1 MTTPTTPPNEP
12 TPSWDRRAQH
22 EARRAV
28 REARLAAL
36 RMRNPEAWRS
46 AGGSGLSHLAMGIFL
61 TLLGGVLT
69 LDRLNIVDAS
79 HVLRFWP
86 IGFHVLGA
94 TILLHRTDS
103 HGRFWGIAWLVVGT
117 WLLVNSL
124 GIASVSFFDL
134 IWPLVLITI
143 GVRLILRGRAKDAP
157 EGAVSSSPS
166 AEPASVSN
174 LVAVLGESKGS
185 VKETLTKASMTSVLG
200 GCHLDLRLATI
211 PAGERP
217 VIDVFTVMGGQEIVV
232 PPGWAVD
239 FDVVSILAGTAD
251 KRLPSVA
258 TALDS
263 GMPRVTIRGVLI
275 LGGLTVSN

>member
-1 MTTPTTPPNEP
+1 
-12 TPSWDRRAQH
+12 
-22 EARRAV
+22 
-28 REARLAAL
+28 
-36 RMRNPEAWRS
+36 
-46 AGGSGLSHLAMGIFL
+46 
-61 TLLGGVLT
+61 
-69 LDRLNIVDAS
+69 
-79 HVLRFWP
+79 
-86 IGFHVLGA
+86 
-94 TILLHRTDS
+94 
-103 HGRFWGIAWLVVGT
+103 
-117 WLLVNSL
+117 
-124 GIASVSFFDL
+124 
-134 IWPLVLITI
+134 
-143 GVRLILRGRAKDAP
+143 
-157 EGAVSSSPS
+157 
-166 AEPASVSN
+166 VSN